1 MKALLIELK
10 AKTLDQF
17 KMIWTTKIGI
27 VSLLITLAAVFCIA
41 SVVTGEMRNPLWMVW
56 WALCG
61 SLTFCGSSAAYQ
73 MYMNKLSNQLEQNIN
88 NPPGFKYSVTTSD
101 GATIGEIDE
110 LVYLKAK
117 FEADTCLST
126 KALQAFNTIWVLW
139 SLVVR
144 ALVFMPVLLV
154 TAALTCRLFFPDT
167 DLSEITLGQVLESN
181 LLVMLF
187 QFTLIITVVASF
199 IGGTKSI
206 PGYKNYREL
215 RLRRILSIG
224 LPNIANANG
233 FTIIGYK
240 TGMQVANSNSV

>member
-1 MKALLIELK
+1 MKAVFLEFK
-10 AKTLDQF
+10 AKTLNQF

-27 VSLLITLAAVFCIA
+27 VSVLVTLAAVFGIA
-41 SVVTGEMRNPLWMVW
+41 SVVAGEMRNPLWMVW
-56 WALCG
+56 WALSG
-61 SLTFCGSSAAYQ
+61 TLTFSGSSAAYQ
-73 MYMNKLSNQLEQNIN
+73 MYINKLRNQLEQSIN
-88 NPPGFKYSVTTSD
+88 NPPGFKYMVTTSD

-117 FEADTCLST
+117 FEADTCLAT
-126 KALQAFNTIWVLW
+126 KVLQALNSIWVLW

-154 TAALTCRLFFPDT
+154 SAALTCRFFVTDT
-167 DLSEITLGQVLESN
+167 VLSEITLGRVLESN
-181 LLVMLF
+181 LFVMLF
-187 QFTLIITVVASF
+187 QFTLIVIVGVSF

-215 RLRRILSIG
+215 RLRRILSIE

-233 FTIIGYK
+233 FTITGYK
-240 TGMQVANSNSV
+240 TGIQVANSNSV